1 MRRAYLIVPLV
12 LTVLAVIALLLL
24 GAFPPQPTPQP
35 VQRVIPNDQFQPR

>member
-12 LTVLAVIALLLL
+12 LAALAVIALLLL

-35 VQRVIPNDQFQPR
+35 VQRVIPNDRFQPR

>member
-12 LTVLAVIALLLL
+12 LTVLAVVALLLL
-24 GAFPPQPTPQP
+24 GVFPPQPTPQP